1 MLRMIRTMVDWF
13 RQRVE
18 KDGRRTALLVKRQGQ
33 FQPVSWGELYEDA
46 RRLAL
51 ALLQR
56 HVGPGERVAHW
67 SENRY
72 EWIVTDLALM
82 MIGAVH
88 VPIHA
93 TLTGTQAAYQIRHS
107 QARCVVIST
116 AELAAKLAAVIDQ
129 LPPNLTCICWDAA
142 VERLGELPVEY
153 GPRIMEQASSGNLGI
168 YEGSGE
174 DLATILYTS
183 GTTGEPKGVML
194 SQRNLV
200 SNVEAVLAVLP
211 QHQEEVRLCFLPLS
225 HIFARTCD
233 LYTWLAGGLVLALAE
248 SRTSVIA
255 DAQAVRPT
263 LLNAVPYFYERV
275 YRGLHEAHIAD
286 HSDAVKQLLGG
297 RIRLLCGGGAALPT
311 YLFDYF
317 DGQGCPILQGYGLTE
332 TSPVISIS
340 TPQAYRRGASGRPI
354 PGVEVRVADDGE
366 ILTRGP
372 HVMMGYYRDPRA
384 TEAVIRDGWFYTGD
398 YGKIDEDGFL
408 YITGRKKEIIVTLG
422 GKNIAPVLLESLLTE
437 DPLIQQAMVVGD
449 DRKFLAALIVPDFAQ
464 LDQWVR
470 SQGIAQTFTHDHLKD
485 ARVRAEF
492 AARIRQRLSS
502 LSHYEQVARF
512 ILLPR
517 AFSIENE
524 EVTPKLSLRRDVIAR
539 HFAQEIEWLY
549 SEDYTRD
556 VSESESVID
565 RQL

>member
-1 MLRMIRTMVDWF
+1 MIRTMVDWF

-470 SQGIAQTFTHDHLKD
+470 SQGIAQAFTHDHLKD